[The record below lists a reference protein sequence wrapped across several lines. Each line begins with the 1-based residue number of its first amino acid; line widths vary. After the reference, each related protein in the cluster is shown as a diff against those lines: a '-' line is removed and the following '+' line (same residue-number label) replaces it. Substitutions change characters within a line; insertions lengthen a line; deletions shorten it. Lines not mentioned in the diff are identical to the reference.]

1 MLKKDVVKYYGSDNK
16 TGKALGISHQAVG
29 AWRKVIPYKR
39 ALKIESLTNGEL
51 KFEKEL
57 YQ

>member
-29 AWRKVIPYKR
+29 AWHKVIPYRR
-39 ALKIESLTNGEL
+39 ALKIESLTDGEL
-51 KFEKEL
+51 AFDKTM